1 MLILTLDTKVHRRSH
16 GNKAVWLSKLLR
28 ARQVIPPTIIVSS
41 VESASAAAVSKAF
54 HKFAKGQKVIV
65 RSSSRQEDSANRS
78 LAGCFASE
86 IVLFSEIPAAIA
98 RIRQHALSL
107 GALGFREQNLPVL
120 IQPLIEGWGGVYLS
134 ELSGSGE
141 TLVLSKLGV
150 SAVTTGLGDGASFVG
165 KNHPIFVSALEACRK
180 VRDSLQISI
189 DLEFVVKDGG
199 IIFLQCRPLTC
210 PIPSQDRHGL
220 SEHFPTPLRRLVG
233 ELWQNVL
240 SAKLGVA
247 LHFKDNYL
255 VGFPDDASGVED
267 KALARKDLE
276 KALRFYRT
284 KLFPRWNRILRKLP
298 NECRRVQG
306 NGAWRVAHEAWLKF
320 LDDYFNNPHEQTV
333 RAAVHACESGVGIS
347 PNFLKRMRL
356 YRNVQKSL
364 FISDVPRP
372 IERVANAPAMR
383 AYLAEFGSEF
393 LVENDFST
401 PTLMERPDLFLASM
415 PSPQVAPRLPRLER
429 TLLREVA
436 WLAEED
442 NGFKGRFG
450 RILRAETLRL
460 ASIWLEE
467 KKLTD
472 AEHIWDCGLSDLES
486 EGKYMRSQSRPE
498 SNVFKTVQTEPRSLH
513 LPAVILSPGNAIGRA
528 SLAGNATEDS
538 ILIRPTLNPQDY
550 VALSHAAGAI
560 VAAGSLTCHGALF
573 ARDIGKPLFRCP
585 ALFQLATEDVVLRLC
600 MMPSQIEIT
609 RPQKGDSEF
618 GLSRKIPVT

>member
-1 MLILTLDTKVHRRSH
+1 MLILTIETKVHQRSH
-16 GNKAVWLSKLLR
+16 GNKAVWLSKLLQ
-28 ARQVIPPTIIVSS
+28 AKQNIPPTIIVPS
-41 VESASAAAVSKAF
+41 VELPSAHA
-54 HKFAKGQKVIV
+54 FAKVFRKLATGEKAIV
-65 RSSSRQEDSANRS
+65 RSSSRQEDSAKRS

-86 IVLFSEIPAAIA
+86 VVSLSEIPAAIE

-107 GALGFREQNLPVL
+107 GALGFRERNLPVL
-120 IQPLIEGWGGVYLS
+120 IQPVIEGWGGVYLS
-134 ELSGSGE
+134 ERFGDGE
-141 TLVLSKLGV
+141 TMVLSKLGV

-165 KNHPIFVSALEACRK
+165 KSHPVFVSALEACRK
-180 VRDSLQISI
+180 IRDIFQISI
-189 DLEFVVKDGG
+189 DLEFVVKNEGV
-199 IIFLQCRPLTC
+199 IFLQCRPLTC

-247 LHFKDNYL
+247 LHFKDSYL
-255 VGFPDDASGVED
+255 VGFPDEESEIESKQPARED
-267 KALARKDLE
+267 LQ

-298 NECRRVQG
+298 KQCRGLPEQDG
-306 NGAWRVAHEAWLKF
+306 WRKAHDAWLKF

-347 PNFLKRMRL
+347 PNFLKRTRL
-356 YRNVQKSL
+356 YRGVQNSL
-364 FISDVPRP
+364 QISGVPRP
-372 IERVANAPAMR
+372 LDRVTNAPAMR

-415 PSPQVAPRLPRLER
+415 PPPQGTPRLPRLQR

-450 RILRAETLRL
+450 NILRTETLRL
-460 ASIWLEE
+460 ASRWLQE

-472 AEHIWDCGLSDLES
+472 LEQIWDCALSDLES
-486 EGKYMRSQSRPE
+486 EGRSVRVYSKSE
-498 SNVFKTVQTEPRSLH
+498 SSSFKTVQNEPQKLC
-513 LPAVILSPGNAIGRA
+513 LPAVILSPGNAFGRA
-528 SLAGNATEDS
+528 SLAGNATENS
-538 ILIRPTLNPQDY
+538 ILIRPALNPQDY

-560 VAAGSLTCHGALF
+560 VASGSLTCHGAIF

-585 ALFQLATEDVVLRLC
+585 ALFQLASEDVVLRLC
-600 MMPSQIEIT
+600 MMPPGIEIT
-609 RPQKGDSEF
+609 RLEKPSAK
-618 GLSRKIPVT
+618 

>member
-1 MLILTLDTKVHRRSH
+1 MLILTTETKVHRRSH
-16 GNKAVWLSKLLR
+16 GNKAVWLSKLLQ
-28 ARQVIPPTIIVSS
+28 ANQTIPPTIIVPS
-41 VESASAAAVSKAF
+41 VESPSAHAVSKVF
-54 HKFAKGQKVIV
+54 RKLAKGEKAIV

-86 IVLFSEIPAAIA
+86 VVSLSEIPAAIE
-98 RIRQHALSL
+98 RIRQHALNL

-120 IQPLIEGWGGVYLS
+120 IQPVIEGWGGVYLS
-134 ELSGSGE
+134 GRSGE
-141 TLVLSKLGV
+141 GETMVLSKLGV

-165 KNHPIFVSALEACRK
+165 KSHPVFVSALEACRK
-180 VRDSLQISI
+180 IRAILQISI
-189 DLEFVVKDGG
+189 DLEFVVKNDGV
-199 IIFLQCRPLTC
+199 IFLQCRPLTC

-233 ELWQNVL
+233 ELWQNAL

-247 LHFKDNYL
+247 LHFKDSYL
-255 VGFPDDASGVED
+255 VGFSDEAPETEN
-267 KALARKDLE
+267 KPPTQNELQ

-284 KLFPRWNRILRKLP
+284 KLFPRWNRILRKLS
-298 NECRRVQG
+298 NQCRRLPEQDG
-306 NGAWRVAHEAWLKF
+306 WRKAHNAWLEF
-320 LDDYFNNPHEQTV
+320 LDEYFKNPHEQTV

-347 PNFLKRMRL
+347 PSFLKRTRL
-356 YRNVQKSL
+356 YRGVQKSL
-364 FISDVPRP
+364 YISGVPRP
-372 IERVANAPAMR
+372 IDRVVNAPAMR

-401 PTLMERPDLFLASM
+401 PTLTERPDLFLASM
-415 PSPQVAPRLPRLER
+415 PPPQLPARVPRLQR

-442 NGFKGRFG
+442 NVFKGRFG
-450 RILRAETLRL
+450 KILRAETLRL
-460 ASIWLEE
+460 ASSWFQE

-472 AEHIWDCGLSDLES
+472 AEHIWDCALSDLES
-486 EGKYMRSQSRPE
+486 KGQSVRVYSPGE
-498 SNVFKTVQTEPRSLH
+498 PNSFKAVQSEPQSLH

-528 SLAGNATEDS
+528 SLAGNATENS

-560 VAAGSLTCHGALF
+560 VAAGSLTCHGAIF

-600 MMPSQIEIT
+600 MMPPQIEIT
-609 RPQKGDSEF
+609 RPQRGDSEF
-618 GLSRKIPVT
+618 GLSRKVR